1 MKLSNFV
8 LTKTEGNSI
17 LDFVFFAEVD
27 VETGCLFWKKTERK
41 TIIKKFAEH
50 WFFLDSGKFIP
61 DYQADDLSRSY
72 AAKTGNKY
80 L

>member
-17 LDFVFFAEVD
+17 LNYVFFAEID
-27 VETGCLFWKKTERK
+27 VETGCLFWKKIERK
-41 TIIKKFAEH
+41 TIAKKFGNH
-50 WFFLDSGKFIP
+50 WFFLDSGKFTP
-61 DYQADDLSRSY
+61 DYKAEELSRAY
-72 AAKTGNKY
+72 AAKTGNQY